1 MEKIIL
7 KGRIRLKRGILKS
20 FYDLPEEKQE
30 NFKKIKEEI
39 NSYYCKE
46 VPVYFFGSYINGNWD
61 EFSDYDIIVEENE
74 FDEEYCKKISN
85 KLGIKISVFL
95 RKNFDKT
102 ILIP

>member
-1 MEKIIL
+1 MEEIIL
-7 KGRIRLKRGILKS
+7 KGRIRLRRGLLKS
-20 FYDLPEEKQE
+20 FYDLPEEKQI

-46 VPVYFFGSYINGNWD
+46 VPVDFFGSYRNGNWD
-61 EFSDYDIIVEENE
+61 EFSDYDIIVEESE
-74 FDEEYCKKISN
+74 FDEEYRKKISN
-85 KLGIKISVFL
+85 KLGVKIDIFL